1 MLGRAAIT
9 PKKMLD
15 WFSSALRRKQ
25 QNETST
31 TNPEVSGGELFDDA
45 VLSGEYQN
53 LYEEAS
59 ECLLASMTIY
69 GFADIRSVAAAN
81 DKLQS
86 VLQIPQSRTNL
97 LRTLL
102 ENEDEIKKANMDT
115 TMYMSALDRLAP
127 NMLEILNQPSNR
139 NKKDPVEIV
148 AFDDEKSVKELVYS
162 ITVDHYRKRI
172 RVAFRGSTT
181 VTDWA
186 HDADI
191 RMEMM
196 ANPLH
201 KIEHETGTPHT
212 IRQSSKIGLHAGFRK
227 YLFSLTEEKVDNE
240 AVPRSPIIESILP
253 AKVIK
258 KGVHCK
264 YDCIL
269 RHVKTQLAL
278 FPDYQIQCTGHSLG
292 GALCTLL
299 AFCLACELE
308 SIPNGPITCI
318 SYASPRVGNGNFGRA
333 FHELERRG
341 RLRNLR
347 VANAED
353 AVTAMPDTTFS
364 FSFLT
369 HALRS
374 NFFLHTGACLQL
386 QNKDDAKWI
395 YPQVSLTKDGHFKD
409 DWKHRTENMVTRA
422 KTIGSAVIGQS
433 DFLKWHSCE
442 EYLERLHRT
451 KDMLSAMTFDSLY
464 GVYFAERD
472 GQDDVGPDEVVE
484 EH

>member
-1 MLGRAAIT
+1 M
-9 PKKMLD
+9 KMLD

-25 QNETST
+25 QNDESST
-31 TNPEVSGGELFDDA
+31 TNTEESATFVEE
-45 VLSGEYQN
+45 SGEYKN

-69 GFADIRSVAAAN
+69 GFADIRAVAASN
-81 DKLQS
+81 DKLET
-86 VLQIPQSRTNL
+86 VLKIPQSRTDL

-102 ENEDEIKKANMDT
+102 ENEDEIKNANLDT
-115 TMYMSALDRLAP
+115 TMYMSALDNLAP

-139 NKKDPVEIV
+139 NKADPVEIV
-148 AFDDEKSVKELVYS
+148 VFDDEKSIKELVYS
-162 ITVDHYRKRI
+162 ITVDHYRKLI

-181 VTDWA
+181 VTDWI

-191 RMEMM
+191 RMETME
-196 ANPLH
+196 NPLH
-201 KIEHETGTPHT
+201 KIETETGIAHT

-227 YLFSLTEEKVDNE
+227 YLFSPTDEKVDNV
-240 AVPRSPIIESILP
+240 AVPRSPIIESVLP
-253 AKVIK
+253 ARVIK

-269 RHVKTQLAL
+269 RHLKTQLAL
-278 FPDYQIQCTGHSLG
+278 YPGYRIQCTGHSLG

-353 AVTAMPDTTFS
+353 AVTLMPDTTFS
-364 FSFLT
+364 VSFLT

-386 QNKDDAKWI
+386 RNKEDAQMI

-442 EYLERLHRT
+442 EYLDRLQQT
-451 KDMLSAMTFDSLY
+451 KSILSEMTFDTLY
-464 GVYFAERD
+464 DQFFAVRD
-472 GQDDVGPDEVVE
+472 SQIDDGPDEVE
-484 EH
+484 ES